1 MLERQRKLYREKTTP
16 QKIQWQGM
24 REIKINS
31 ERKNNGK
38 KLKRE
43 NVGMKKCIKINALE
57 TNSEIA

>member
-1 MLERQRKLYREKTTP
+1 
-16 QKIQWQGM
+16 M

-38 KLKRE
+38 KMKRE
-43 NVGMKKCIKINALE
+43 NVGMKKCIKIKALE